1 MTAADPVRVI
11 ADLFAAEGAGE
22 YLGEPV
28 TQAQHMLQAAALAEG
43 AGAGPELV
51 AAALLHD
58 VGHFRGAVSG
68 HQLMS
73 GTDNQHGDQGADW
86 LAQWFGP
93 GVTEPVRLHVAA
105 KRYLCAVEPG
115 YFGGLSAASVH
126 TLRIQGGPMTP
137 AETAEFEAS
146 PWCQAA
152 LRLRRW
158 DDAAKDPG
166 RRGARRSGTTS
177 GCSASWS
184 ASTRPAPRGS
194 PLYLDDLYL
203 DDHRDDHGPAPVTVA
218 DPAPDGPADQLAA
231 ADGRR

>member
-43 AGAGPELV
+43 AGAPPELV
-51 AAALLHD
+51 VAALLHD

-68 HQLMS
+68 QQLMS
-73 GTDNQHGDQGADW
+73 GTDNRHGDQGADW

-115 YFGGLSAASVH
+115 YFGGCPPPPCTRCGSRA
-126 TLRIQGGPMTP
+126 
-137 AETAEFEAS
+137 
-146 PWCQAA
+146 
-152 LRLRRW
+152 
-158 DDAAKDPG
+158 G
-166 RRGARRSGTTS
+166 R
-177 GCSASWS
+177 
-184 ASTRPAPRGS
+184 
-194 PLYLDDLYL
+194 
-203 DDHRDDHGPAPVTVA
+203 
-218 DPAPDGPADQLAA
+218 
-231 ADGRR
+231 

>member
-1 MTAADPVRVI
+1 MTAADPVLLI
-11 ADLFAAEGAGE
+11 AGLFAAEGAGE
-22 YLGEPV
+22 YPGEPV
-28 TQAQHMLQAAALAEG
+28 TQARHMLQAAALAEA

-58 VGHFRGAVSG
+58 VGHFTGAVSG
-68 HQLMS
+68 HQLMG
-73 GTDNQHGDQGADW
+73 GTDHRHGDQGADW

-115 YFGGLSAASVH
+115 YFGALSAASVH
-126 TLRIQGGPMTP
+126 TLRVQGGPMTP
-137 AETAEFEAS
+137 AQSAQFEAS

-166 RRGARRSGTTS
+166 AVVPPVGYYQRLLRQLVRQREAG
-177 GCSASWS
+177 
-184 ASTRPAPRGS
+184 APR
-194 PLYLDDLYL
+194 
-203 DDHRDDHGPAPVTVA
+203 
-218 DPAPDGPADQLAA
+218 
-231 ADGRR
+231 

>member
-43 AGAGPELV
+43 AGAAPELV

-73 GTDNQHGDQGADW
+73 GTDNRHGDQGADW

-115 YFGGLSAASVH
+115 YFGALSAASVY
-126 TLRIQGGPMTP
+126 TLRRPGRP
-137 AETAEFEAS
+137 
-146 PWCQAA
+146 
-152 LRLRRW
+152 
-158 DDAAKDPG
+158 DDPG
-166 RRGARRSGTTS
+166 AERG
-177 GCSASWS
+177 
-184 ASTRPAPRGS
+184 
-194 PLYLDDLYL
+194 
-203 DDHRDDHGPAPVTVA
+203 V
-218 DPAPDGPADQLAA
+218 
-231 ADGRR
+231 